1 MLRAAENWVSGHW
14 TMLLHSGASVLD
26 VLIVAYF
33 IYKLMMLAKGTRAW
47 QIILGL
53 LVFVAILLFSSWAQL
68 IALEWLLKQMF
79 LLGPVAIVIL
89 FYPELRHALEE
100 VGRIGFWGRG
110 FSGLEKEDLSAMLGQ
125 IVIAADSFSDTKTGA
140 LIVLERETGLT
151 EQVDNGTLIN
161 ALVSADLLA
170 TIFYAGTPL
179 HDGAVIIRRDRVV
192 AAGCTLPLSES
203 REIGAHVHT
212 RHKAALGITEQ
223 SDSVAVVVSEETGTI
238 SVAHAGKMVRG
249 LRGEDLRDRLVQ
261 VYLGRQRM
269 PLRRRRGLSPKSE
282 PKPKDKPTLPVVNI
296 PSWMPTLAATTA
308 RVRTPLNN
316 VARDA
321 AGKIRELGSS
331 TARAVD
337 DIDDIKLDID
347 TTAAIPEVPQEGDQQ

>member
-1 MLRAAENWVSGHW
+1 MWHWAEKWVMGHA
-14 TMLLHSGASVLD
+14 TMLTHSGADVLD
-26 VLIVAYF
+26 VLIVAYLV
-33 IYKLMMLAKGTRAW
+33 YKLMMLAKGTRAW

-53 LVFVAILLFSSWAQL
+53 LVFVAILVLSSWAQL
-68 IALEWLLKQMF
+68 TALNWLLKQMF

-110 FSGLEKEDLSAMLGQ
+110 FSGLEKEDLASMLGQ
-125 IVIAADSFSDTKTGA
+125 IVIAADSFSEKKTGA

-151 EQVDNGTLIN
+151 EQIENGTLIN
-161 ALVSADLLA
+161 ALVSSDLLS
-170 TIFYAGTPL
+170 TLFYPGTPL

-261 VYLGRQRM
+261 VYLGRQRL
-269 PLRRRRGLSPKSE
+269 PLRRRRGFNYKSDSAS
-282 PKPKDKPTLPVVNI
+282 KDKPVLPVVNM
-296 PSWMPTLAATTA
+296 PSWMPNLAASTTA
-308 RVRTPLNN
+308 RVRPPQNAASGNAAENIKESEESKPT
-316 VARDA
+316 VA
-321 AGKIRELGSS
+321 EENS
-331 TARAVD
+331 
-337 DIDDIKLDID
+337 
-347 TTAAIPEVPQEGDQQ
+347 